1 MHHTAL
7 RQKLQ
12 RMPFQPFRLVLSNGK
27 HYDIRSPEWML
38 VTGMTTAIG
47 IPGEAGDGDN
57 LHLIDNAQ
65 INQVEPLPDA
75 DRAPV
80 NSA

>member
-7 RQKLQ
+7 REKL
-12 RMPFQPFRLVLSNGK
+12 RPNPFQPLRLVLSNGK

-38 VTGMTTAIG
+38 VTGMTTAVG

-65 INQVEPLPDA
+65 INQVEQLVDA
-75 DRAPV
+75 DRVA
-80 NSA
+80 AG